1 MVVTL
6 EDSEINEGVMHNLIP
21 CSTSADEVQVVDV
34 EMQMLSFWEK
44 TEVYLKMISVP
55 FIIVAVTVVGFL
67 CHFFKEIISPTILAL
82 FLFQVSKPIVLRLHK
97 NIIPYFWYTYE
108 DAPENDQLLNENSKV
123 FSYFHY
129 FIGVETESLETLLR

>member
-1 MVVTL
+1 MTL

-55 FIIVAVTVVGFL
+55 LIIVAVTVIGFL
-67 CHFFKEIISPTILAL
+67 FHFFKEIIIPTILAL
-82 FLFQVSKPIVLRLHK
+82 FLFQVSFVLSFLLLLQ
-97 NIIPYFWYTYE
+97 PL
-108 DAPENDQLLNENSKV
+108 QLKSRYHGDK
-123 FSYFHY
+123 
-129 FIGVETESLETLLR
+129 TLLHESAADVLLPKKQSVLPDFLLT

>member
-6 EDSEINEGVMHNLIP
+6 EDSETDEGVMHNLIP

-55 FIIVAVTVVGFL
+55 LIIVAVTVVGFL
-67 CHFFKEIISPTILAL
+67 CHFFKEIIIPTILAL

-97 NIIPYFWYTYE
+97 NIIPYYWYTYE
-108 DAPENDQLLNENSKV
+108 DVPENDQLLNENSKV

-129 FIGVETESLETLLR
+129 FIGVETKSLETLLG